1 MSSPPDRGRPR
12 RLGSPP
18 EKPPAPVLP
27 PNHTP
32 TSGLKLDQAIVERM
46 LWLREQLIHS
56 AGHPAAFYH
65 LVGLD
70 MAALNREL
78 GPEGRRRTC
87 LLVGGVAHHL
97 NPADE
102 LSEEWDAIDFN
113 VRLGEGMEFEREVD
127 PETRRIGQ
135 LLSQKRADL
144 IVTTLTQA
152 AIIEVK
158 IRLGPTAIGELL
170 VYRHLWRR
178 QDPLRRPVRMIG
190 IAVRIAS
197 LIPGSAARA
206 DAP

>member
-87 LLVGGVAHHL
+87 LLVWGVAHNL

-102 LSEEWDAIDFN
+102 LTEDMKWDFYLLAIDLGIHLPFIA
-113 VRLGEGMEFEREVD
+113 RL
-127 PETRRIGQ
+127 
-135 LLSQKRADL
+135 
-144 IVTTLTQA
+144 
-152 AIIEVK
+152 
-158 IRLGPTAIGELL
+158 LGLP
-170 VYRHLWRR
+170 
-178 QDPLRRPVRMIG
+178 
-190 IAVRIAS
+190 
-197 LIPGSAARA
+197 AR
-206 DAP
+206 